1 MTVTINSYA
10 DVQNVLGQLVAANQL
25 PIGQAPHGAFY
36 QTLSY
41 QQFIAGNMP
50 GVGGGP
56 DNGGFKIVDVGNAK
70 QSNIILALTGAAGTV
85 FDPNSGSIGPMPQP
99 NPPYNSAVPAQDDV
113 IAALSAWIDNN
124 CPQFAAHAAAPAHA
138 RPGRHRAKGGA
149 ARRKA

>member
-1 MTVTINSYA
+1 MSVTISSYA

-41 QQFIAGNMP
+41 QEFIAGNMP

-56 DNGGFKIVDVGNAK
+56 DDGGFKIVQVGNSK

-85 FDPNSGSIGPMPQP
+85 FDPNTGSIGQMPQP
-99 NPPYNSAVPAQDDV
+99 NPPYNGEVPTQSDV
-113 IAALSAWIDNN
+113 ITALSAWIDNN
-124 CPQFAAHAAAPAHA
+124 CPQFAAHASATKHGHA
-138 RPGRHRAKGGA
+138 GGHYAKGGTA
-149 ARRKA
+149 HHKA